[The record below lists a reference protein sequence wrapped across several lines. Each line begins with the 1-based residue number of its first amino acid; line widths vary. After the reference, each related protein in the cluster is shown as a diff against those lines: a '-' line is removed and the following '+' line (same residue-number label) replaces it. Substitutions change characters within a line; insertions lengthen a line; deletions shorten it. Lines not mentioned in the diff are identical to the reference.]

1 MADAAKMRCPK
12 GHQRPTLQHVFR
24 TLKLQD
30 SDVLNVYLVGSHM
43 WGTCHKN
50 SDWDLVIIL
59 RTLTTAKPIN
69 THKANIEAFLLSKE
83 QFMQLLREHSMQVLV
98 VLWLPQE
105 CVLVEKFSP
114 IASFNLDREALARS
128 LDHSRERDLRI
139 AEKHFGKGD
148 ASRARKVLLHCA
160 RYLELGAQL
169 RENGRITDYH
179 AASSHQAVIL
189 GNCAE
194 TWADLLGDVTPVLD
208 RLWTRIIE

>member
-1 MADAAKMRCPK
+1 MADAAKMCCPK

-59 RTLTTAKPIN
+59 RHLATAKPVN
-69 THKANIEAFLLSKE
+69 THKANIEAFILSEE
-83 QFMQLLREHSMQVLV
+83 QFMQLLKEQSMQVLI

-105 CVLVEKFSP
+105 CVLVEKLNSK
-114 IASFNLDREALARS
+114 ASFDFDREALARS

-139 AEKHFGKGD
+139 AEKHFRKGD
-148 ASRARKVLLHCA
+148 TSRAKKVLLHCV

-169 RENGRITDYH
+169 RENGMITDY
-179 AASSHQAVIL
+179 ATASSHQAVVL

-194 TWADLLGDVTPVLD
+194 TWADLLEDVSPIVD
-208 RLWTRIIE
+208 CLWTRII

>member
-1 MADAAKMRCPK
+1 MADSAKTRCPK

-30 SDVLNVYLVGSHM
+30 SDVLNAYLVGSHM

-59 RTLTTAKPIN
+59 RTLTTAKPVN
-69 THKANIEAFLLSKE
+69 SHKANIEAFILSEE
-83 QFMQLLREHSMQVLV
+83 QFMQLLREQSMQVLI

-114 IASFNLDREALARS
+114 SFNFDREALARS

-139 AEKHFGKGD
+139 AEKHFRKGD
-148 ASRARKVLLHCA
+148 ATRAKKVLLHCV

-169 RENGRITDYH
+169 RENSKITDYA

-189 GNCAE
+189 SNCAE
-194 TWADLLGDVTPVLD
+194 TWAGLIEDVSHILD
-208 RLWTRIIE
+208 SLWTRIIS

>member
-1 MADAAKMRCPK
+1 MADSAKMRCPK

-59 RTLTTAKPIN
+59 RNLTTSKPVN
-69 THKANIEAFLLSKE
+69 THKANIEAFILSKE

-98 VLWLPQE
+98 ALWLPQE
-105 CVLVEKFSP
+105 CVLAEKFSP
-114 IASFNLDREALARS
+114 SFHFDREALARS

-139 AEKHFGKGD
+139 AEKHFRKGD
-148 ASRARKVLLHCA
+148 APRAKKVLLHCV

-169 RENGRITDYH
+169 RENGKITDYTT
-179 AASSHQAVIL
+179 ASSHQAVIL

-194 TWADLLGDVTPVLD
+194 TWDDLIGDVSPILD
-208 RLWTRIIE
+208 SLWMRIIS